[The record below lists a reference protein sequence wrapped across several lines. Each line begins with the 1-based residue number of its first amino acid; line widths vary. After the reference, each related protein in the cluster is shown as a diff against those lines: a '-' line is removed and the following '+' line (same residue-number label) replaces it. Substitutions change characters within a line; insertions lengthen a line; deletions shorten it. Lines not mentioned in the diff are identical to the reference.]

1 MSEILK
7 SAAACIGITGS
18 SGMIGA
24 RVLAEV
30 RAQVPAAHIRCL
42 VRQPRAHPYGDSVQ
56 HFCGDL
62 LSDADCAEFVDGLD
76 AVVHL
81 AQSNSPA
88 ASDRH
93 WPSDCSANLLTTLNL
108 LDAIRSTGNPTR
120 FVFASSGG
128 AIYGDHPGTGEYHE
142 DLPCNPLSPYGIQKF
157 TIEHYLR
164 LGVAQ
169 GWLAASA
176 LRISNAYGAALPP
189 ERRQGLIGVAVARH
203 RESKPIDIF
212 GSIDTVRDYIHIDD
226 VATAFLAALEI
237 PSGFCALNVA
247 SAEGHSV
254 ADILQMLEDVS
265 GRKVETCQSDFG
277 SRQFSLTPRI
287 VLSNRLAAERLGW
300 SPRVPLREGIERLW
314 NA

>member
-1 MSEILK
+1 MKQHPE
-7 SAAACIGITGS
+7 SAPRRIGITGC
-18 SGMIGA
+18 SGMIGSQVLMKILAA
-24 RVLAEV
+24 RPTAPV
-30 RAQVPAAHIRCL
+30 RCF
-42 VRQPRAHPYGDSVQ
+42 VRHPRSHHHGDDVQ

-62 LSDADCAEFVDGLD
+62 LSEADCAEFVDGLD
-76 AVVHL
+76 TVIHL
-81 AQSNSPA
+81 AQSNNPA

-93 WPSDCSANLLTTLNL
+93 WPSDCAANLLTTLNL
-108 LDAIRSTGNPTR
+108 LDAVRSAGRPTH

-128 AIYGDHPGTGEYHE
+128 AIYGDHPGVDEYHE
-142 DLPCNPLSPYGIQKF
+142 DLPCHPLSPYGIQKL

-169 GWLAASA
+169 GWLTACA
-176 LRISNAYGAALPP
+176 LRISNAYGAALSP

-237 PSGFCALNVA
+237 PSGFCAVNVG

-265 GRKVETCQSDFG
+265 GRKVERRQSDFG